1 MKIPPYSLE
10 ILPSRFLFGYIIL
23 VHGLLLLTLFYL
35 PLITTILALLLLVVV
50 WHSVYSLKRY
60 CQSGSYYW
68 VSRCDYVDRVWCLQ
82 FSDCQRVVE
91 LRSATVWRYLIAMNF
106 ACAETGRVY
115 HVVLLPD
122 SGDRHQLRRLR
133 VLLRHLPV
141 FGVVD

>member
-10 ILPSRFLFGYIIL
+10 ITPSRFLFAYLML
-23 VHGLLLLTLFYL
+23 VHGLLLLALFYL
-35 PLITTILALLLLVVV
+35 PLSAIMLGLLLVVVV

-60 CQSGSYYW
+60 CQSGSYRW
-68 VSRCDYVDRVWCLQ
+68 IARCDYVDRVWRLQ

-91 LRSATVWRYLIAMNF
+91 LRSATVWRYLMAMNF

-115 HVVLLPD
+115 HLVLLSD